1 MQLLQVNTNQILKTI
16 AIDGVNPGASD
27 DETAGFVVGSR
38 WETVDGTI
46 YECTDSTVGA
56 AMWSDMTP
64 PQGNH
69 GNNGN
74 NGNSA
79 AVAEVKMLASSESTA
94 ANTTP
99 IALTGMTFSY
109 EANATYKIEI
119 IGAVSSVA
127 VTTGYAFSLDINSAI
142 TAIYLTGFSQLANA
156 GTLVAF
162 SQIAD
167 AVNTG
172 LANGVPTAN
181 TAVPVSAS
189 GILITSSNSGTAQLQ
204 YRSEVAAVTTCLSGT
219 ALIVTKIL

>member
-16 AIDGVNPGASD
+16 AIDGVNPGSD
-27 DETAGFVVGSR
+27 DDGESGFVVGSR

-46 YECTDSTVGA
+46 YECTDATDDNA
-56 AMWSDMTP
+56 IWSDVTP
-64 PQGNH
+64 GISPQGP
-69 GNNGN
+69 
-74 NGNSA
+74 
-79 AVAEVKMLASSESTA
+79 EVKILASSQSTA

-109 EANATYKIEI
+109 EANATYKLEI
-119 IGAVSSVA
+119 IGAVSSA
-127 VTTGYAFSLDINSAI
+127 VPTTGYAFSLDLDSAI
-142 TAIYLTGFSQLANA
+142 TAIYLTGYSQLANA

-167 AVNTG
+167 AQNTG